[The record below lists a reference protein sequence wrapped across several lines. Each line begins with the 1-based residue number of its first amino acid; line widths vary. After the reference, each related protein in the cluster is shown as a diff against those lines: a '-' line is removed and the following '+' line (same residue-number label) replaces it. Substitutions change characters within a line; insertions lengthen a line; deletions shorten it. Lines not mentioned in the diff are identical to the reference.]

1 MATSTD
7 TTLSPAVAHI
17 IERPRLTKLL
27 DEFEGRLILLAAP
40 AGYGKTT
47 LAQQWSDKQP
57 TPVSWYRATRAS
69 ADVAALAVGLD
80 SSLSGLS
87 PTTGPDAARIE
98 AIAAAN
104 PKAEPLARALLKRHR
119 GLPPEALLV
128 VDEWE
133 SASSDDTERL
143 LSILVEQ
150 LPIRYL
156 LTSRTRPPWFARR
169 AVYGHAR
176 EVGADAL
183 TMTDAEARE
192 VLSKTP
198 ATETAQT
205 LVEHAEG
212 WPAVIGLA
220 ALDPTSNVPKGMVL
234 PQTLY
239 DFVAGEIVDA
249 APPEVQAALL
259 LVAAASIHQIE
270 VARLV
275 LGGEADA
282 LLREAGER
290 GLIAVFPSEGRL
302 SVHPLLRELVLARL
316 QQQESSQRAEAL
328 DRLRTLLRHGRWE
341 ECVAAAET
349 IADSPFAVET
359 LRSATEELLRAGR
372 MTTLASLLDIG
383 RGSGCEDP
391 YLDYVEGKIAFRA
404 GELDRALALGQ
415 HAAAVM
421 KGDEQADAHLLVAQV
436 AYLADRY
443 DLSKQ
448 HFEAA
453 RRSSRAA
460 VRGVALWGL
469 SNCATEE
476 QAADAES
483 FLAAFCAEV
492 APSPENRLRAAT
504 GTLRLGLLKG
514 DLVKR
519 IHDAEVAVPL
529 LPRVSDPMALT
540 GFLNA
545 YGHMLTLAGDY
556 AQAVDI
562 LNRET
567 KTAEEFGLD
576 FAIRYVLHLRAA
588 ALIGLRRF
596 APANRDLGA
605 LERRLQSVPDPFLE
619 VSVLIQRARICLSTG
634 NAGWAADTL
643 HLEPDRRNGRATIG
657 EYLATRAIAL
667 AASGKG
673 QEAMVT
679 ASHAEQVSRSI
690 EASALANIA
699 RAICTAETGER
710 QKTHHYFSRALAT
723 EVADA
728 VVIGLRASA
737 ALLRDVSAQRS
748 WHRTVKA
755 ILVRSND
762 AALGARAGLPI
773 PRAARRTEALS
784 PRELEIHE
792 LIAQGLT
799 NREIARLLF
808 ISESTTK
815 VHVHHVLEKLGV
827 RSRVEAARIW
837 QPPTGEDST
846 TSRG

>member
-341 ECVAAAET
+341 ECVAAAEGVSD
-349 IADSPFAVET
+349 APFALET
-359 LRSATEELLRAGR
+359 LRGATDELLRAGR
-372 MTTLASLLDIG
+372 VATLQRLLEIG
-383 RGSGCEDP
+383 RTGGNTDLF
-391 YLDYVEGKIAFRA
+391 LDYVEGEVALRI
-404 GELDRALALGQ
+404 GNLELALALGQ
-415 HAAAVM
+415 EAAESLV
-421 KGDEQADAHLLVAQV
+421 GDDAARAHLLIARV
-436 AYLADRY
+436 AYLVDRY
-443 DLSKQ
+443 TLAGQ
-448 HFEAA
+448 HFQSA
-453 RRSSRAA
+453 RASSSIAVRSS
-460 VRGVALWGL
+460 ALWGL
-469 SNCATEE
+469 HSCAVEE
-476 QAADAES
+476 QRPDAEPA
-483 FLAAFCAEV
+483 LAAFAAAAEK
-492 APSPENRLRAAT
+492 SPENSLRIAT
-504 GTLRLGLLKG
+504 GVLRLGVLMG
-514 DLVKR
+514 DLDKR
-519 IHDAEVAVPL
+519 LENARVSLSL
-529 LPRVSDPMALT
+529 LPRVADPMVLT
-540 GFLNA
+540 SFLNA
-545 YGHMLTLAGDY
+545 YGYALTLHADY
-556 AQAVDI
+556 AEAAVV
-562 LNRET
+562 LKREIE
-567 KTAEEFGLD
+567 AARDFGLD
-576 FAIRYVLHLRAA
+576 FVARYVLHLQAS

-596 APANRDLGA
+596 SEAERSLRQ
-605 LERRLQSVPDPFLE
+605 LERLTSARSTPFLE
-619 VSVLIQRARICLSTG
+619 ANRLMQRARLHLSTG
-634 NAGWAADTL
+634 QARLAAEVLLLD
-643 HLEPDRRNGRATIG
+643 PAATDSMGTRG
-657 EYLATRAIAL
+657 EYFGWRSLAL
-667 AASGKG
+667 AASGSLS
-673 QEAMVT
+673 EALEN
-679 ASHAEQVSRSI
+679 AHLAETTSKFL
-690 EASALANIA
+690 ETKALASMA
-699 RAICTAETGER
+699 RAVTGCATGDKQRTLSE
-710 QKTHHYFSRALAT
+710 FEGAFET
-723 EVADA
+723 EVVD
-728 VVIGLRASA
+728 VVVLGLRASPR
-737 ALLRDVSAQRS
+737 LLQVVATQQRWLS
-748 WHRTVKA
+748 DLHR
-755 ILVRSND
+755 ILMSSND
-762 AALGARAGLPI
+762 AAIAGEAGLRI
-773 PRAARRTEALS
+773 PRAARRTETLS